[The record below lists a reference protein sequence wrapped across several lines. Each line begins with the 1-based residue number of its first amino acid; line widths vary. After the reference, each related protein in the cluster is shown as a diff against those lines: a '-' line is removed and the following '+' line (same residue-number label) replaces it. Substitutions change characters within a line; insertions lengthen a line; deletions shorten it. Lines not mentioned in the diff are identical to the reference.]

1 MKKNVVGL
9 DRLFRLAVGFASA
22 AFAYASEDT
31 ALRLVMGLMAV
42 IGLGTGL
49 LGYCP
54 IKDKLGLNDSVKKE
68 K

>member
-1 MKKNVVGL
+1 MKKNVGGL

-22 AFAYASEDT
+22 AIVYASEDT
-31 ALRLVMGLMAV
+31 VLRLVFGLVAV
-42 IGLGTGL
+42 IGLGTGF

-54 IKDKLGLNDSVKKE
+54 INHRLGMNTATKKG